1 LRQFGLIGYP
11 LSHSFSQKFF
21 TEKFLKENII
31 NAQYAN
37 FPIDSIQS
45 FAALWTEHPNVEGL
59 NVTIPYKKEVIAFL
73 QHSSPVVQAI
83 KACNCIRKFNN
94 ELYGYNTDVIG
105 FEKSLLPFLQQHH
118 THALILGTGGASAAV
133 QWVLQQLNIQY
144 QVVSRKATA
153 IDVNAIE
160 GNTFEANNLES
171 NAEIKAILSYDQLN
185 KSIIEAHTL
194 IINTSPL
201 GMFPNVNEAP
211 PIAYDAITP
220 KHHLYDLVYNPT
232 ETLFMKNGLGKGATV
247 QNGLA
252 MLHIQ
257 AEESWAIWNAK
268 M

>member
-21 TEKFLKENII
+21 TEKFLQENII
-31 NAQYAN
+31 NVKYDN
-37 FPIDSIQS
+37 FPIASIES
-45 FAALWTEHPNVEGL
+45 FAGLWKENPNLEGL
-59 NVTIPYKKEVIAFL
+59 NVTIPYKKEVIPFL
-73 QHSSPVVQAI
+73 DHSSAVVQEI
-83 KACNCIRKFNN
+83 HACNCIRKFNN

-105 FEKSLLPFLQQHH
+105 FEKSLLPFLQPHH

-133 QWVLQQLNIQY
+133 QWVLQKLNIQF
-144 QVVSRKATA
+144 QLVSR
-153 IDVNAIE
+153 
-160 GNTFEANNLES
+160 NTNTIEANTEM
-171 NAEIKAILSYDQLN
+171 KASLSYDQLAA
-185 KSIIEAHTL
+185 SVIESHTL

-201 GMFPNVNEAP
+201 GMYPNTNEAP
-211 PIAYDAITP
+211 PIAYEGITAQ
-220 KHHLYDLVYNPT
+220 HHLYDLVYNPI
-232 ETLFMKNGLGKGATV
+232 ETLFMKNGLAKGATV

>member
-1 LRQFGLIGYP
+1 MRQFGLIGYP

-21 TEKFLKENII
+21 TEKFLKENIVHA
-31 NAQYAN
+31 NYDN
-37 FPIDSIQS
+37 FPIPSIES
-45 FAALWTEHPNVEGL
+45 FTALWKENPNLEGL

-105 FEKSLLPFLQQHH
+105 FEKSLLPFIKPHH

-133 QWVLQQLNIQY
+133 QWVFQKLNIQY
-144 QVVSRKATA
+144 QVVSRKGNA
-153 IDVNAIE
+153 ID
-160 GNTFEANNLES
+160 GNTLEENILEKNTEMKAN
-171 NAEIKAILSYDQLN
+171 LSYEQLSASVI
-185 KSIIEAHTL
+185 KSHTL
-194 IINTSPL
+194 IINTSPV
-201 GMFPNVNEAP
+201 GMYPNTNEAP
-211 PIAYDAITP
+211 PIAYDAITAQ
-220 KHHLYDLVYNPT
+220 HHLYDLVYNPT
-232 ETLFMKNGLGKGATV
+232 ETLFMKNGLAKGATV

>member
-1 LRQFGLIGYP
+1 MRQFGLIGYP

-21 TEKFLKENII
+21 TEKFLKENIV
-31 NAQYAN
+31 NAQYTN
-37 FPIDSIQS
+37 FPISSIEL
-45 FAALWTEHPNVEGL
+45 FAALWKDHPNLEGL

-73 QHSSPVVQAI
+73 QHSSPVVESI
-83 KACNCIRKFNN
+83 MACNCIRKFNN

-105 FEKSLLPFLQQHH
+105 FEKSLLPFLQPQHK
-118 THALILGTGGASAAV
+118 HALILGTGGASAAV

-144 QVVSRKATA
+144 QVVSRRE
-153 IDVNAIE
+153 NAIE
-160 GNTFEANNLES
+160 ENTEM
-171 NAEIKAILSYDQLN
+171 KASLSYDQL
-185 KSIIEAHTL
+185 SASVIASHTL

-201 GMFPNVNEAP
+201 GMFPNVNEVP
-211 PIAYDAITP
+211 PIAYDAITAQ
-220 KHHLYDLVYNPT
+220 HHLYDLVYNPT
-232 ETLFMKNGLGKGATV
+232 ETLFMQNGLAKGATV

>member
-1 LRQFGLIGYP
+1 MRQFGLIGYP

-21 TEKFLKENII
+21 TEKFLQENIV
-31 NAQYAN
+31 NAQYTN
-37 FPIDSIQS
+37 FPIPSIES

-59 NVTIPYKKEVIAFL
+59 NVTIPYKKEVIPFL

-105 FEKSLLPFLQQHH
+105 FEKSLLPFLKLHH

-133 QWVLQQLNIQY
+133 QWVLQKLNIQY
-144 QVVSRKATA
+144 QVVSRKGNA
-153 IDVNAIE
+153 ID
-160 GNTFEANNLES
+160 GNTNLTYE
-171 NAEIKAILSYDQLN
+171 QLN

-201 GMFPNVNEAP
+201 GMFPNLNEAP

-232 ETLFMKNGLGKGATV
+232 ETLFMKNGLAKGATV

>member
-1 LRQFGLIGYP
+1 MRQFGLIGYP

-21 TEKFLKENII
+21 TEKFLQENIV
-31 NAQYAN
+31 NANYTN
-37 FPIDSIQS
+37 FPIPSIES
-45 FAALWTEHPNVEGL
+45 FAALWKENSNLEGL
-59 NVTIPYKKEVIAFL
+59 NVTIPYKKEVIPFL
-73 QHSSPVVQAI
+73 QYSSPVVQAI

-105 FEKSLLPFLQQHH
+105 FEKSLLPFLEPHH
-118 THALILGTGGASAAV
+118 THALILGTGGAAAAV
-133 QWVLQQLNIQY
+133 QWVLQELNIQF
-144 QVVSRKATA
+144 QLVSRKENA
-153 IDVNAIE
+153 ID
-160 GNTFEANNLES
+160 GNTLEENTLEK
-171 NAEIKAILSYDQLN
+171 NAEMKSSISYEQLN
-185 KSIIEAHTL
+185 KSLVESHTL

-211 PIAYDAITP
+211 PIAYEGITA

-232 ETLFMKNGLGKGATV
+232 ETLFMQKGLEKGATV

>member
-1 LRQFGLIGYP
+1 MRQFGLIGYP

-21 TEKFLKENII
+21 TEKFLKENIV
-31 NAQYAN
+31 NAQYTN
-37 FPIDSIQS
+37 FPIPSIES
-45 FAALWTEHPNVEGL
+45 FAALWEENPNLEGL
-59 NVTIPYKKEVIAFL
+59 NVTIPYKKEVIPFL
-73 QHSSPVVQAI
+73 QHSSAVVQEI
-83 KACNCIRKFNN
+83 HACNCIRKFNN

-105 FEKSLLPFLQQHH
+105 FEKSLLPFLKPHH

-133 QWVLQQLNIQY
+133 QWVLQKLNIQY
-144 QVVSRKATA
+144 QVVSRK
-153 IDVNAIE
+153 
-160 GNTFEANNLES
+160 GNTNLT
-171 NAEIKAILSYDQLN
+171 YDQL
-185 KSIIEAHTL
+185 SASVIESHTL

-201 GMFPNVNEAP
+201 GMYPNTNEAP
-211 PIAYDAITP
+211 NIAYDAISA

-232 ETLFMKNGLGKGATV
+232 ETLFMKNGLAKGATV

>member
-1 LRQFGLIGYP
+1 MRQFGLIGYP

-21 TEKFLKENII
+21 TEKFLQENIVH
-31 NAQYAN
+31 AQYDN
-37 FPIDSIQS
+37 FPITSIQS
-45 FAALWTEHPNVEGL
+45 FAALWTEHPNLEGL
-59 NVTIPYKKEVIAFL
+59 NVTIPYKKEVIPFL

-83 KACNCIRKFNN
+83 KACNCIHKFNN

-105 FEKSLLPFLQQHH
+105 FEKSLLPFLKPHH

-133 QWVLQQLNIQY
+133 QWVLQKLNIQY
-144 QVVSRKATA
+144 QVVSRKANTL
-153 IDVNAIE
+153 E
-160 GNTFEANNLES
+160 GNTEMKAN
-171 NAEIKAILSYDQLN
+171 LSYEQLN
-185 KSIIEAHTL
+185 KSIIEAHSL

-211 PIAYDAITP
+211 NIAYDSISA

-232 ETLFMKNGLGKGATV
+232 ETLFMQNGLAKGATV

>member
-21 TEKFLKENII
+21 TEKFLQESIVNTK
-31 NAQYAN
+31 YDN
-37 FPIDSIQS
+37 FPIPSIES
-45 FAALWTEHPNVEGL
+45 FVALWKENPSLEGL

-73 QHSSPVVQAI
+73 QYSSPVVEAI

-105 FEKSLLPFLQQHH
+105 FEKSLLPFFKAHH

-133 QWVLQQLNIQY
+133 QWVLQKLHIQY
-144 QVVSRKATA
+144 QVVSRKGNA
-153 IDVNAIE
+153 ID
-160 GNTFEANNLES
+160 GN
-171 NAEIKAILSYDQLN
+171 LSYEQLT
-185 KSIIEAHTL
+185 KSIVESHTL

-201 GMFPNVNEAP
+201 GMYPNVNEAP
-211 PIAYDAITP
+211 PIAYEAITAQ
-220 KHHLYDLVYNPT
+220 HHLYDLVYNPT
-232 ETLFMKNGLGKGATV
+232 ETLFMKNGLAKGATV
-247 QNGLA
+247 QNGLD

>member
-1 LRQFGLIGYP
+1 M
-11 LSHSFSQKFF
+11 
-21 TEKFLKENII
+21 
-31 NAQYAN
+31 
-37 FPIDSIQS
+37 
-45 FAALWTEHPNVEGL
+45 EGL
-59 NVTIPYKKEVIAFL
+59 NVTIPYKKEVIPFL
-73 QHSSPVVQAI
+73 QHSSPVVKAI

-105 FEKSLLPFLQQHH
+105 FEKSLLPFLKLHH

-133 QWVLQQLNIQY
+133 QWVLQKLNIQY
-144 QVVSRKATA
+144 QVVSRKGNA
-153 IDVNAIE
+153 ID
-160 GNTFEANNLES
+160 GNTNLTYE
-171 NAEIKAILSYDQLN
+171 QLN

-201 GMFPNVNEAP
+201 GMFPNLNEAP

-232 ETLFMKNGLGKGATV
+232 ETLFMKNGLAKGATV

>member
-21 TEKFLKENII
+21 TEKFLKENIV

-37 FPIDSIQS
+37 FPIASIES
-45 FAALWTEHPNVEGL
+45 FATLWEENPNLEGL

-73 QHSSPVVQAI
+73 QYSSPVVEAI

-105 FEKSLLPFLQQHH
+105 FEKSLLPFLQPHH

-133 QWVLQQLNIQY
+133 QWVLQKLNIQF
-144 QVVSRKATA
+144 QVVSRKG
-153 IDVNAIE
+153 NAIE
-160 GNTFEANNLES
+160 ANTLEENTLEANTEM
-171 NAEIKAILSYDQLN
+171 KASISYEQLN
-185 KSIIEAHTL
+185 KSMIESHTL

-211 PIAYDAITP
+211 PIAYEGITAE
-220 KHHLYDLVYNPT
+220 HHLYDLVYNPT
-232 ETLFMKNGLGKGATV
+232 ETLFMQNGLAKGATV